1 VFRGDSEINNGF
13 SKWHSSEAIKKCHPS
28 VLRGDSTK
36 EPGGLFCATFPRGNS
51 ESCPSVFR
59 GDSTKEPGGSFV

>member
-28 VLRGDSTK
+28 VLRGDSEVIGKRKNKKTI
-36 EPGGLFCATFPRGNS
+36 ATFQWLSR
-51 ESCPSVFR
+51 E
-59 GDSTKEPGGSFV
+59 EPGGSFV